1 MPGKPGS
8 GRWVPPKPKP
18 PKKDPRGDKPMTR
31 KERVAVERE
40 LRANEDRR
48 RIEVRDK
55 PMTRQER
62 SAVSKQIARDKA
74 DRMRTQGIDGSL
86 TGYLGDRVDEIK
98 NLGRGIAV
106 EGVRTGG
113 NLAKVVGSPDPR
125 ARLRALQ
132 DMGRQAGEFAQGVD
146 AIIPNPKRLPYGDVS
161 LVRFDGGM
169 PSFWVKGGEAQD
181 SATAARMWREQ
192 PITAGL
198 IAAGIVSPVARAG
211 DVGSIASRLRAEFP
225 NMTKREAFRLA
236 RKEVRAPGR
245 LAYDG
250 ISDTA
255 GIQPRVLRS
264 TVGDKTRE
272 VTVPQSRSSVGRSY
286 QAAADAV
293 SRRIPDGKLFS
304 ERQRANRAI
313 QRAQDQEIKREN
325 VRVANLMKPVAEL
338 GYGRMGKA
346 NKPNQA
352 LMTYALQ
359 TPGKAGDALA
369 GPRAVRGKLQN
380 VLDSN
385 GYTFK
390 DPKDG
395 FVWKGLSPH
404 ERDSLQAQ
412 IEGLD
417 KALANPPDSEMFAAA
432 MDALEKI
439 ARENERIGLYVALG
453 RAQGKPRPVA
463 EAIIQSFEDR
473 KNAVARSVGM
483 SGNARGYFPNV
494 AAEDAKG
501 SSFMGATRRA
511 AAGDPIVGVPKPNGV
526 VLKPNKLIL
535 FQGGRLNVDPRV
547 LLSTYYKRTKF
558 LWAEQQRRE
567 LWNEGMAI
575 SDVMAANPKARGYF
589 IRNPDAPAEP
599 LKPGTKLLADPE
611 GAAKTAREILDWE
624 QGIDGDWFQ
633 SLAEWREANFKEA
646 HPADVNRLPS
656 EWVDDIENVRWIPAD
671 VVKTRIKPVFQN
683 KPDGILAPTVG
694 LLNSMARIATIQ
706 GKPARYV
713 ASNTVQSGLMALLT
727 NPRGFIRGVNN
738 QAALARSVP
747 GIDRIWRTLRLPEGL
762 RASNP
767 DLYDML
773 KVETGDIVGTAGL
786 PEFYVRGQNKIQR
799 AEQKVTQFQHGLGEV
814 EGAAAD
820 IPYRIGV
827 YQQHLRR
834 FGIETPEQIEALL
847 KSDDPRAVRV
857 KEQVAQQTKDD
868 MLDFDRLSP
877 TERQTVS
884 RFLFIWPFVRA
895 SLRYPVTFAR
905 DYPGRSGAAAAVVA
919 GNDYIK
925 GVPRSAR
932 DLYKMDTRFGEYDFG
947 WGVPY
952 GPAIEKAE
960 QANLLLRGDLSA
972 LGDSTAP
979 WIKTLGKAAF
989 AGQGGS
995 GLALDKIARSMVPGY
1010 GPVMDVKDRGV
1021 AGVPVV
1027 DRFVPKSGDDRMSKS
1042 TRSAKAKD
1050 REKVY
1055 ERWDKATAQGRELP
1069 PAAEVKTAF
1078 EAWWDYQDL
1087 QSRAR
1092 YGARARGDSK
1102 ADDKAKVLL
1111 LHKVARKFYPNLDV
1125 YPDASVRSAKNEES
1139 ITKYKDW
1146 LEKQMFGA
1154 RDRVLDAGRDSG

>member
-1 MPGKPGS
+1 MTRKE
-8 GRWVPPKPKP
+8 RAEVK
-18 PKKDPRGDKPMTR
+18 REQQANENRRRVENRDKPMTR
-31 KERVAVERE
+31 KERVE
-40 LRANEDRR
+40 
-48 RIEVRDK
+48 
-55 PMTRQER
+55 
-62 SAVSKQIARDKA
+62 VSKQVALDKA
-74 DRMRTQGIDGSL
+74 KRRPPKKAGIDGAVSGFL
-86 TGYLGDRVDEIK
+86 NDRVDEVK
-98 NLGRGIAV
+98 NLGRGVAV
-106 EGVRTGG
+106 ESVRTGG
-113 NLAKVVGSPDPR
+113 NLAELVASPDPR
-125 ARLRALQ
+125 KRLEALK
-132 DMGRQAGEFAQGVD
+132 DIGRQAGEYAQGID
-146 AIIPNPKRLPYGDVS
+146 AIIPNPKRLPFGDVS
-161 LVRFDGGM
+161 LVQFDGGM

-181 SATAARMWREQ
+181 SAVAGQMWRNQ
-192 PITAGL
+192 PLTSAL
-198 IAAGIVSPVARAG
+198 IAAGLVAPAARAG
-211 DVGSIASRLRAEFP
+211 DVGSIAARLRTEFP

-245 LAYDG
+245 LALDG
-250 ISDTA
+250 ISDKA

-264 TVGDKTRE
+264 TVGDNTRE
-272 VTVPQSRSSVGRSY
+272 VAVPQSRSSLGRSY
-286 QAAADAV
+286 QGAADAV
-293 SRRIPDGKLFS
+293 SRSLPEGKLFS

-313 QRAQDQEIKREN
+313 QRAQDQAIKREN

-338 GYGRMGKA
+338 GYGRRNKA

-359 TPGKAGDALA
+359 TPERAGDALA
-369 GPRAVRGKLQN
+369 GPKAVRTKLQQ
-380 VLDSN
+380 VLDSG

-404 ERDSLQAQ
+404 ERDSLKAQ

-417 KALANPPDSEMFAAA
+417 KALANPPDSETFAAA

-453 RAQGKPRPVA
+453 RAQGKPRAVA
-463 EAIIQSFEDR
+463 EAIIQSFEER
-473 KNAVARSVGM
+473 KNAVARGVGM
-483 SGNARGYFPNV
+483 YGKARGYFPNI
-494 AAEDAKG
+494 AAEDVAG
-501 SSFMGATRRA
+501 TSFMGATRRP
-511 AAGDPIVGVPKPNGV
+511 AAGDPILGVPKPDGV

-558 LWAEQQRRE
+558 LWAEEQRRE
-567 LWNEGMAI
+567 LWNEGLPLA
-575 SDVMAANPKARGYF
+575 DVVAANPKARGYF
-589 IRNPDAPAEP
+589 VRNPDAPPEA

-633 SLAEWREANFKEA
+633 SLAEWREANFKEG

-656 EWVDDIENVRWIPAD
+656 EWVDDIENVRWLPAD

-683 KPDGILAPTVG
+683 KPDGILAPTAG

-738 QAALARSVP
+738 QASLTRSVP
-747 GIDRIWRTLRLPEGL
+747 GIDRIWRTLRLPDGL
-762 RASNP
+762 RASHP

-799 AEQKVTQFQHGLGEV
+799 AEQKVTEFQQALGEG
-814 EGAAAD
+814 EGALAD

-827 YQQHLRR
+827 WQQHAKRY
-834 FGIETPEQIEALL
+834 GIETPEQIEALL
-847 KSDDPRAVRV
+847 KSEDPAAVRV
-857 KEQVAQQTKDD
+857 KEQIAQQTKDD

-895 SLRYPVTFAR
+895 SLRYPATFAR

-919 GNDYIK
+919 GDDYME

-932 DLYKMDTRFGEYDFG
+932 DLFKMDTRFGEYDFG
-947 WGVPY
+947 WTIPY
-952 GPAIEKAE
+952 GPGIEKVE
-960 QANLLLRGDLSA
+960 QANLLARGNLSA

-979 WIKTLGKAAF
+979 WIKALGKAAF
-989 AGQGGS
+989 GGPGGS
-995 GLALDKIARSMVPGY
+995 GLAADKIARSMVPLY
-1010 GPVMDVKDRGV
+1010 GPAMDVRERGI
-1021 AGVPVV
+1021 AGIPVV
-1027 DRFVPKSGDDRMSKS
+1027 DRFTPKTGEERLSKTTRESKAEDRDKI
-1042 TRSAKAKD
+1042 
-1050 REKVY
+1050 Y
-1055 ERWDKATAQGRELP
+1055 ERWDKAKELGRELP
-1069 PAAEVKTAF
+1069 TGAEVTTAF
-1078 EAWWDYQDL
+1078 NAWWDYQEL
-1087 QSRAR
+1087 QTRAR
-1092 YGARARGDSK
+1092 YGAQSRGERK

-1111 LHKVARKFYPNLDV
+1111 LHKVAREHYPGLDL
-1125 YPDASVRSAKNEES
+1125 YPDTDVRKAKDPASVAE
-1139 ITKYKDW
+1139 YKEW
-1146 LEKQMFGA
+1146 LEKRMFGA
-1154 RDRVLDAGRDSG
+1154 RDRVLDAGRDSD